1 MVIPCGERLPIGIS
15 YMKEAVDMRVHK
27 APVSTPTGRRGQ
39 GRKILIVLG
48 LGIAVFA
55 LVILG
60 MVAMKHQQGQLKLEI
75 AGYKVSEEAYSWA
88 MYKARNEVLSRHS
101 AAGISPVVWD
111 VRTELGL
118 PQEMVADRAVELL
131 KEFYAVGVL
140 AVDRGYLQDASF
152 EALEEDRQ
160 ALNQSNRE
168 NIASGGIVTGLTNY
182 TLEQYIHYRN
192 AGLRLQFCYDET
204 NPENVVTDQELR
216 LRYEQDKDKFFG
228 LPDSYVLHW
237 IEIWDRPELEPQV
250 EQLRQSAVEAGSL
263 IQALETDSQ
272 LKSYFCDVSFDGRQY
287 ATYEQE
293 YSLLLSYAGELNTG
307 EISQVICENGCIWL
321 VECVE
326 RKENGYEDLDSV
338 ASVVLAAIREE
349 HYDALVAQLAGQIN
363 AEYDTEALYRYT
375 ARQLG

>member
-1 MVIPCGERLPIGIS
+1 MNIE
-15 YMKEAVDMRVHK
+15 K
-27 APVSTPTGRRGQ
+27 APATSNRRRKGQ
-39 GRKILIVLG
+39 GRKSAIPVWLCAVALLSVLAWM
-48 LGIAVFA
+48 IP
-55 LVILG
+55 
-60 MVAMKHQQGQLKLEI
+60 KQRQTQPKLNI
-75 AGYKVSEEAYSWA
+75 AGYEIREEAYNWA
-88 MYKARNEVLSRHS
+88 MYKARNEVLSLHS

-118 PQEMVADRAVELL
+118 PQEMVADRAVEIL

-140 AVDRGYLQDASF
+140 AMERGYLRDASF
-152 EALEEDRQ
+152 EALQEECQ
-160 ALNQSNRE
+160 AVNESNRE
-168 NIASGGIVTGLTNY
+168 DIDAGSIVTGLKHY
-182 TLEQYIHYRN
+182 TLERYIDYRN
-192 AGLRLQFCYDET
+192 AGLRLQFCHDET
-204 NPENVVTDQELR
+204 NPENVVTEQELR
-216 LRYEQDKDKFFG
+216 LRYEQDKDKFYG
-228 LPDSYVLHW
+228 LPDSFVLHW

-250 EQLRQSAVEAGSL
+250 EQLRQGAVEAGSL

-287 ATYEQE
+287 ATYERE

-349 HYDALVAQLAGQIN
+349 RYDALVTQLAGQIN